1 MSGIRAEFTVKCS
14 TKFGENVGIIGS
26 DRALGRWKTNGVV
39 KLNTNESAYP
49 SWSCQVEIQGEGEVE
64 YKYVILKGNRI
75 KKWELEGR
83 KNNRTILIERTEAG
97 GSVVRDDGEFNKL
110 PSDLVHQPAA
120 VSEERTN
127 GNVSVGDDRQQ
138 VARFSPSEGSFLSHL
153 QKESSTSRSW
163 RKRLSYI
170 RALLSDPNCA
180 AQNAFDPKSLNDLA
194 IVVVY
199 LTFVSSGQIA
209 CEEDGSHYR
218 PNHHANEARKIEEAL
233 SQISNDQ
240 NAYLIRK
247 IYPLLPSY
255 RSEFTASVPLTRIR
269 DIAHRNDIPHELKQE
284 IKHTLQNKLHR
295 SAGPEDLVTT
305 ENLLNRI
312 TAPGAQYS
320 GGFVSEFQIFYR
332 ELREFFNATDL
343 DENLKEL
350 MQKEE
355 PRKSSFAV
363 LKEFLDLKSA
373 GVKAIVQLEA
383 LLNLR
388 REISYAMN
396 DLEPGEVMQ
405 RVRLVDIQ
413 LEKFSFVLLAGIN
426 NTNLKWATTLHAMS
440 LALEGIKLSG
450 VQSVE
455 AGSILSELKLVSES
469 DPLRAKASAE
479 RCVRFCDDF
488 TKQTAELFEESV
500 KVVGGAFNVEQR
512 AVSVFIE
519 AEVRSTVVF
528 QFSRLASWTMRNV
541 RTLLGQPPWD
551 VLFPGTATGSLLF
564 AQSISEIPERELQQP
579 RVVVLDRAEGDEDI
593 PQAIKG
599 IVLGHELPHL
609 SHLGV
614 RARQAKVVFINSEDA
629 TVFKDFK
636 KGWVSNAE
644 NLVKL
649 VVSLGVDSLSME
661 DAADTRAK
669 EDSDTRDKV
678 VIDIPDPVAKRA
690 LVVATTDVSK
700 ESAGTK
706 ASSAG
711 ILEAAAKENQD
722 FEVPRGVVVPFSSF
736 QRAALAGGPELDYFG
751 ILQGFDELS
760 LAEKETRAEAVAATI
775 LYKFPLNQDIVRKI
789 QGNFG
794 KETLLMVRSSANCED
809 LEEMSG
815 AGLYDSFANVPVSD
829 RGAIAEAVR
838 KVWSSLWT
846 KRAALS
852 RSQYKVPHEKVVMAV
867 LVQEMLEAE
876 LSFIMF
882 SNNPINGATNEV
894 YIEMAVG
901 MGETLASAE
910 VRGSPY
916 RLVYNTDTDRA
927 EVLALASFSY
937 SLEPG
942 GGNLG
947 LEKKAVDYSTVKMT
961 TSSDWREEMTRR
973 LARIAKFLEAHYGKP
988 QDIEGV
994 VVGETIYLVQS
1005 RAMVK

>member
-1 MSGIRAEFTVKCS
+1 
-14 TKFGENVGIIGS
+14 
-26 DRALGRWKTNGVV
+26 
-39 KLNTNESAYP
+39 
-49 SWSCQVEIQGEGEVE
+49 
-64 YKYVILKGNRI
+64 
-75 KKWELEGR
+75 
-83 KNNRTILIERTEAG
+83 
-97 GSVVRDDGEFNKL
+97 
-110 PSDLVHQPAA
+110 
-120 VSEERTN
+120 
-127 GNVSVGDDRQQ
+127 
-138 VARFSPSEGSFLSHL
+138 
-153 QKESSTSRSW
+153 
-163 RKRLSYI
+163 
-170 RALLSDPNCA
+170 
-180 AQNAFDPKSLNDLA
+180 
-194 IVVVY
+194 
-199 LTFVSSGQIA
+199 
-209 CEEDGSHYR
+209 
-218 PNHHANEARKIEEAL
+218 
-233 SQISNDQ
+233 
-240 NAYLIRK
+240 
-247 IYPLLPSY
+247 
-255 RSEFTASVPLTRIR
+255 
-269 DIAHRNDIPHELKQE
+269 
-284 IKHTLQNKLHR
+284 
-295 SAGPEDLVTT
+295 
-305 ENLLNRI
+305 
-312 TAPGAQYS
+312 
-320 GGFVSEFQIFYR
+320 VSEFQIFYR

-350 MQKEE
+350 MEKRE
-355 PRKSSFAV
+355 PRKSSFPV
-363 LKEFLDLKSA
+363 LKEFLDLKRA
-373 GVKAIVQLEA
+373 EVKEIVQFEA
-383 LLNLR
+383 LVNLR
-388 REISYAMN
+388 REISDAMK

-405 RVRLVDIQ
+405 RVRLADVQ

-426 NTNLKWATTLHAMS
+426 NTTLKWATTLHAMS
-440 LALEGIKLSG
+440 LAMESIKLSG
-450 VQSVE
+450 IQSVE
-455 AGSILSELKLVSES
+455 AGSILPELKHVSKS
-469 DPLRAKASAE
+469 DPLRVKASGE

-488 TKQTAELFEESV
+488 TKLTAELFEESV
-500 KVVGGAFNVEQR
+500 KAVGGAFNVEQH

-519 AEVRSTVVF
+519 AEVRSTTVF

-541 RTLLGQPPWD
+541 RTALGQPPWD

-593 PQAIKG
+593 PHAIKG

-614 RARQAKVVFINSEDA
+614 RARQAKVVFINSEDT

-636 KGWVSNAE
+636 KGWISNAE
-644 NLVKL
+644 NWVKL
-649 VVSLGVDSLSME
+649 VVSTGVEAISME
-661 DAADTRAK
+661 DAVDRPEAK
-669 EDSDTRDKV
+669 QDSDTREKV
-678 VIDIPDPVAKRA
+678 KIDIPDPESKRA

-711 ILEAAAKENQD
+711 ILEAAAKENRD
-722 FEVPRGVVVPFSSF
+722 FKVPRGVVIPFSSF
-736 QRAALAGGPELDYFG
+736 QRAVLAGGPELDYFG

-760 LAEKETRAEAVAATI
+760 LAEKEKRAEAVAATI

-794 KETLLMVRSSANCED
+794 KETLIMVRSSANCED

-852 RSQYKVPHEKVVMAV
+852 RSQYKVPHEKVLMAV

-882 SNNPINGATNEV
+882 SHNPINGAKNEV

-916 RLVYNTDTDRA
+916 RLVYNTDKNRA

-937 SLEPG
+937 SLVPG
-942 GGNLG
+942 GDNLE
-947 LEKKAVDYSTVKMT
+947 LEKKAVDYSKVKMT
-961 TSSDWREEMTRR
+961 TNPGWREQMTRR
-973 LARIAKFLEAHYGKP
+973 LAKIAKFLEARYGKP

-994 VVGETIYLVQS
+994 VIGETIYLVQS